1 MTAYERLEA
10 QFKELSILY
19 QVSTILHWDA
29 AVIMPPGGADARA
42 EQMAAMA
49 ALQHE
54 RLTDP
59 MIGDLLDQAE
69 NDTLDGWQQANLREM
84 RRNYLRSVSVP
95 ADLVNALSRAASA
108 CEHKW
113 RVAKKNDDFSSVL
126 PLLQT
131 LVDLTREEAEAI
143 GEALGVT
150 PYDALLDGFEPDA
163 RIADIEPVFDAYAAF
178 LPDILEDILE
188 RQSALGTPSE
198 PKVRFPV
205 GKQKDLVRQLA
216 ETVGF
221 EFDRGRMDVSAHPF
235 STGYAGD
242 RRITTGYN
250 EDDPGYAIMAV
261 LHETGHSIYE
271 QNLPADWRYQP
282 VGQARGMQ
290 LHESQSLLIE
300 MQACRSDAFLSY
312 LGPKLMEV
320 FGNDSAFAPE
330 NLRKRYRKVARSLIR
345 VDADEATYPAHVILR
360 TRLERAILSGDLALA
375 DLPGAWSDGLEALL
389 GIRAPNDRQGCL
401 QDIHWFS
408 GGFGYFPTYTLGA
421 MTAAQLYQSA
431 TASDP
436 TIVNGIEQGDFAPL
450 RSWLAKKIHRHGSRY
465 STAEVLTEATGR
477 PLDPVSFQN
486 HIRTR
491 YLSP

>member
-1 MTAYERLEA
+1 MTAYGRLEA
-10 QFKELSILY
+10 QFKDLSVLY

-29 AVIMPPGGADARA
+29 AVTMPPGGADARA

-59 MIGDLLDQAE
+59 MISDLLDQAE
-69 NDTLDGWQQANLREM
+69 NDVLDDWQQANLREM
-84 RRNYLRSVSVP
+84 RRNHLRSTSLP
-95 ADLVNALSRAASA
+95 AELVDALSRAASA

-113 RVAKKNDDFSSVL
+113 RDAKKDDDFSSVL

-131 LVDLTREEAEAI
+131 LVDLTCEEAEAI
-143 GEALGVT
+143 GDALGVT

-163 RIADIEPVFDAYAAF
+163 RIADIEPVFDTYAAF
-178 LPDILEDILE
+178 LPDILDDILE
-188 RQSALGTPSE
+188 RQAEMGAPVN
-198 PKVRFPV
+198 PKVNFPIE
-205 GKQKDLVRQLA
+205 KQKELVRQLA

-221 EFDRGRMDVSAHPF
+221 EFERGRMDVSAHPF

-250 EDDPGYAIMAV
+250 EDDPGFAIMAV
-261 LHETGHSIYE
+261 LHETGHSVYE
-271 QNLPADWRYQP
+271 QNLPVDWRYQP

-312 LGPKLMEV
+312 LGPKLIEV
-320 FGNDSAFAPE
+320 FGDDPAFTPE

-360 TRLERAILSGDLALA
+360 TRLEQAILSGDLALA
-375 DLPGAWSDGLEALL
+375 DLPDAWSDGLEALM
-389 GIRAPNDRQGCL
+389 GIRSPDDRQGCL

-421 MTAAQLYQSA
+421 MTAAQLFQSA
-431 TASDP
+431 TAADP
-436 TIVNGIEQGDFAPL
+436 SIVNGLEQGDFAPL
-450 RSWLAKKIHRHGSRY
+450 RSWLAENIHRHGSRY
-465 STAEVLTEATGR
+465 STADVLTAATGR
-477 PLDPVSFQN
+477 PLDPVSFQT
-486 HIRTR
+486 HIQTR
-491 YLSP
+491 YLSL